1 MKKLGIVFCVVF
13 MLGATLFTFL
23 RPFITEKRSPTLT
36 QDYSISEID
45 TYLKKKNESIAFSD
59 VRTTEELRLL
69 LNNYD
74 YDKTPRIF
82 VRNFPSDFKE
92 KGDLPLFVRTLLPH
106 ILRENE
112 LLSLERKAFLKLADK
127 IKTHQNLTSKES
139 AFFNDLVLK
148 YEVLKPDLAGQAD
161 KLYDQIDRISPS
173 LAIVQALYGTMY
185 MDENFNSPFDVYRWN
200 KEKQYERVIYPN
212 LAEAVADYALEL
224 NRGISYDSFHH
235 KRSIYRDTQYELPG
249 SVFAGD
255 LSLYMIEEKEYTD
268 TLLLLFNDIDS
279 YELDFAT
286 FKKGK

>member
-1 MKKLGIVFCVVF
+1 MLSLRSTKKF
-13 MLGATLFTFL
+13 
-23 RPFITEKRSPTLT
+23 
-36 QDYSISEID
+36 
-45 TYLKKKNESIAFSD
+45 YLKKKNEAIAFSD
-59 VRTTEELRLL
+59 VQTTEELRHL
-69 LNNYD
+69 LNDYD
-74 YDKTPRIF
+74 YDNTPRIF
-82 VRNFPSDFKE
+82 VRNFPADFKE

-127 IKTHQNLTSKES
+127 IKTHQNLTPKET

-161 KLYDQIDRISPS
+161 KLYDQVDRISPS

-249 SVFAGD
+249 SVFAED

-279 YELDFAT
+279 YEMDLAT